1 MFFKKNSFFW
11 FLLVFVSL
19 VASGFKSKSEGHWHS
34 GMASYYSKKLAGR
47 KTSSGERF
55 HPYKYTA
62 AHRTL
67 PMGTWVQ
74 VKSTRTERI
83 TYVRINDRGP
93 HKKSRMI
100 DVSYAAAK
108 ELGILGHGVSTIL
121 IRPLF
126 KEDLTDSLLQ
136 ALKKKDEIS
145 EKWKVKSGKK
155 VKKSKKSKVRRKK

>member
-1 MFFKKNSFFW
+1 MCLKKNSFFW

-34 GMASYYSKKLAGR
+34 GKASYYSKKLAGR

-93 HKKSRMI
+93 
-100 DVSYAAAK
+100 
-108 ELGILGHGVSTIL
+108 
-121 IRPLF
+121 
-126 KEDLTDSLLQ
+126 
-136 ALKKKDEIS
+136 
-145 EKWKVKSGKK
+145 
-155 VKKSKKSKVRRKK
+155 